1 MFLLLVH
8 VLYLFHVLLV
18 ASNRV
23 AVLPPAI
30 VPATVSS
37 VSQEPIPSQT
47 SSTSTS
53 PAVTSTGPSAPIT
66 PVVPASP
73 AITSVPSVPMVP
85 HAELD
90 KASSPSQRCIVKP
103 ADGPA
108 KYVMRFII
116 VGSMSVGKSC
126 LLLQFTDHRFAANV
140 GPTIGVDFGSASLNI
155 DGENVKLQIWDTA
168 GQEDFQAI
176 TRAYYREAAAAILVY
191 DKTNLQSYEKLQS
204 WLSAVQCNSTNPNIV
219 ITLVG

>member
-1 MFLLLVH
+1 M
-8 VLYLFHVLLV
+8 
-18 ASNRV
+18 
-23 AVLPPAI
+23 
-30 VPATVSS
+30 VPTVPMET
-37 VSQEPIPSQT
+37 VEA
-47 SSTSTS
+47 
-53 PAVTSTGPSAPIT
+53 PAVSNQPC
-66 PVVPASP
+66 
-73 AITSVPSVPMVP
+73 M
-85 HAELD
+85 
-90 KASSPSQRCIVKP
+90 VKP

-126 LLLQFTDHRFAANV
+126 LLLQFTNHRFAANV

-155 DGENVKLQIWDTA
+155 DGGNVKLQIWDTA

-191 DKTNLQSYEKLQS
+191 DKTNMQSYEKLQS

-219 ITLVG
+219 ITLVGYSFDELMMMM